1 MLREVLVGLSV
12 DCDVL
17 KNVMISVPF
26 DRVVFLD
33 VFWLVS
39 KVDTVKNAVTN
50 SDVVDLLVSY
60 PVANI
65 VVVFVWYDDVVV
77 LDVPVAN
84 IVDLLVSN
92 TVEEVTTVLREVEDV
107 IDVDVLNVLVVLNT
121 VVVAVSNTVDV
132 FLLVSNAVL
141 NVT

>member
-1 MLREVLVGLSV
+1 MLRDVLVGLSV
-12 DCDVL
+12 DCDVA

-33 VFWLVS
+33 VVWLVS
-39 KVDTVKNAVTN
+39 NVDTVKNAVTN
-50 SDVVDLLVSY
+50 NEVVNFDVSY

-107 IDVDVLNVLVVLNT
+107 IDVDVLYVLVVLYA

>member
-1 MLREVLVGLSV
+1 VLRDVLVGLNV
-12 DCDVL
+12 NCDVA

-33 VFWLVS
+33 VVWLVS
-39 KVDTVKNAVTN
+39 NVDTVKNAVTN
-50 SDVVDLLVSY
+50 TDVVATFVSY

-65 VVVFVWYDDVVV
+65 VVVFVWYEDVVV

-92 TVEEVTTVLREVEDV
+92 TVEEVTTVLREVEDDITV
-107 IDVDVLNVLVVLNT
+107 NVLNVLVVSNT
-121 VVVAVSNTVDV
+121 VVVAVSNTIVV
-132 FLLVSNAVL
+132 FSLVSNAVL

>member
-1 MLREVLVGLSV
+1 VPRDVLVGLNV
-12 DCDVL
+12 NCDVP

-33 VFWLVS
+33 VVWLVS
-39 KVDTVKNAVTN
+39 NVDTVKNAVTN
-50 SDVVDLLVSY
+50 TDVVDLLVLY

-92 TVEEVTTVLREVEDV
+92 TVEEVTNVLREVEDDTTV
-107 IDVDVLNVLVVLNT
+107 NVLNVLVVLNT
-121 VVVAVSNTVDV
+121 VVVALPNTVDV

>member
-1 MLREVLVGLSV
+1 VLREVLVGLNV
-12 DCDVL
+12 NCDVV

-33 VFWLVS
+33 VVWLVS
-39 KVDTVKNAVTN
+39 NVDTVKNAVTN
-50 SDVVDLLVSY
+50 TDVVATFVSY

-65 VVVFVWYDDVVV
+65 VVVFVWYEDVVV

-92 TVEEVTTVLREVEDV
+92 TVEEVTTVLREVEDDITV
-107 IDVDVLNVLVVLNT
+107 NVLNVLVVSNT
-121 VVVAVSNTVDV
+121 VVVAVSNTIVV
-132 FLLVSNAVL
+132 FSLVSNAVL

>member
-1 MLREVLVGLSV
+1 MPRDVLVGLNV
-12 DCDVL
+12 NCDVA

-33 VFWLVS
+33 VVWLVLN
-39 KVDTVKNAVTN
+39 VDTVKNAVTN
-50 SDVVDLLVSY
+50 TDVVAMFVSY
-60 PVANI
+60 PVLNV

-92 TVEEVTTVLREVEDV
+92 TVEEVTTVLREVEDDV
-107 IDVDVLNVLVVLNT
+107 TVDVLNVLVVLYA

-132 FLLVSNAVL
+132 FLLVAYAVL
-141 NVT
+141 NVI

>member
-1 MLREVLVGLSV
+1 MLRDVLVGLNV
-12 DCDVL
+12 NCDVV

-33 VFWLVS
+33 VVWLVLN
-39 KVDTVKNAVTN
+39 VDTVKNAVTN
-50 SDVVDLLVSY
+50 TDVVAMFVSY
-60 PVANI
+60 PVLNV

-92 TVEEVTTVLREVEDV
+92 TVEEVTTVLREVEDDV
-107 IDVDVLNVLVVLNT
+107 TVDVLNVLVVLYA

>member
-65 VVVFVWYDDVVV
+65 VVMFVWYDDVVV

-107 IDVDVLNVLVVLNT
+107 IDVDVLYVLVVSYA
-121 VVVAVSNTVDV
+121 VVVAVLNTVDV
-132 FLLVSNAVL
+132 FLLISNAVL
-141 NVT
+141 NAT

>member
-1 MLREVLVGLSV
+1 MLRDVLVGLSV

-65 VVVFVWYDDVVV
+65 VVRFVWYDDVVV

-107 IDVDVLNVLVVLNT
+107 IDVDVLYVLVVLNT

-132 FLLVSNAVL
+132 FVLVSNAV
-141 NVT
+141 